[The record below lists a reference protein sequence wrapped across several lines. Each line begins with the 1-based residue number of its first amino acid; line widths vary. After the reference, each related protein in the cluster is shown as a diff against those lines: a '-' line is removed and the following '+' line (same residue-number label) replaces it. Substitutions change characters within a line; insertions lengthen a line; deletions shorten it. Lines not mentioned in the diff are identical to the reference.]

1 MRVRSRLSERHWK
14 KRHESAAAQ
23 RSSKNG
29 RLLVLL
35 APERSLL
42 TRKRRS
48 SPFRHDLGPG
58 YYDTHYRLPTRQ
70 IGWPTSGCNQ
80 QDPWKASERLVS
92 RKPASMVPNVPGS
105 ELQIRHIVI
114 KPFLFRLSLTANPCG
129 AEKSCAALVCRQHIK
144 ANSYKENVSK

>member
-1 MRVRSRLSERHWK
+1 MGLSQRLYIERVKKALFKNLDNRIPAMRVRSRLSERHWK

-70 IGWPTSGCNQ
+70 MGWPTLGCNQ
-80 QDPWKASERLVS
+80 QDPRRASERLV
-92 RKPASMVPNVPGS
+92 RCKPARMVPKAGGRAAN
-105 ELQIRHIVI
+105 
-114 KPFLFRLSLTANPCG
+114 TAPANYFY
-129 AEKSCAALVCRQHIK
+129 SDCRR
-144 ANSYKENVSK
+144 